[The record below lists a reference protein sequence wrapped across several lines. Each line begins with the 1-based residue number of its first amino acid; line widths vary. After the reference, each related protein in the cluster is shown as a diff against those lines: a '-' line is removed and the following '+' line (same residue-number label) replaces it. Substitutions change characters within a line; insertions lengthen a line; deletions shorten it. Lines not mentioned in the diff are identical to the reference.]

1 MAGEAKPSGGSMSEG
16 HKSALAQG
24 RSEGRAVRRY
34 LEALEAHKPRRGRKR
49 TVDSMKQRLSAIEEA
64 LNNADPLDRLHL
76 VQERMDLESEIASAG
91 EKLDIATLEAEFV
104 SAASAYSRRKGIS
117 YSAWRELGVPAA
129 TLKKAGIGR
138 AAAD

>member
-1 MAGEAKPSGGSMSEG
+1 MAEQTKSTGGSMSEG

-49 TVDSMKQRLSAIEEA
+49 TVDSMKQRLSAIEESLGSA
-64 LNNADPLDRLHL
+64 EPLDRLHL
-76 VQERMDLESEIASAG
+76 VQERMDLEAEISSAG
-91 EKLDIATLEAEFV
+91 EKLDIATLEADFV
-104 SAASAYSRRKGIS
+104 AAASPYSRRKGIS

-138 AAAD
+138 AAID

>member
-1 MAGEAKPSGGSMSEG
+1 MAEQGKASGGSMSEG

-64 LNNADPLDRLHL
+64 LASAEPLDRLHL
-76 VQERMDLESEIASAG
+76 VQERMDLEAEISSAG
-91 EKLDIATLEAEFV
+91 EKLDIATLEADFV
-104 SAASAYSRRKGIS
+104 AAASPYSRRKGIS

-138 AAAD
+138 SSAD